1 MGWTHFYDV
10 QRLLSINLCTQ
21 TYEVYV
27 VDENSMLMMFLAGG
41 AQEEA
46 LIPMC
51 QILEYLDDTEE
62 CEAFIAS
69 VNTNATDCLLT
80 KAW

>member
-1 MGWTHFYDV
+1 MMMCKDY
-10 QRLLSINLCTQ
+10 LLTFCTQ
-21 TYEVYV
+21 TYEVY

-51 QILEYLDDTEE
+51 QILEYLDDEE

-69 VNTNATDCLLT
+69 VNTNATDCLFG
-80 KAW
+80 